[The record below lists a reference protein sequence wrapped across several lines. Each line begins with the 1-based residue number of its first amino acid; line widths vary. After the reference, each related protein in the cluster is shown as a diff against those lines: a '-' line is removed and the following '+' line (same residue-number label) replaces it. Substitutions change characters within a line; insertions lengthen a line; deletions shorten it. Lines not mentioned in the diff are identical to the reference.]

1 MISTEAVNADPA
13 TASHTASH
21 TASQAGE
28 SGLVC
33 VGLVKKYGG
42 VTVLNGVSLSVLPG
56 NVVGLVGENGAGKS
70 TTSAIIAG
78 MVQAD
83 DGVMSLDGLPYQP
96 RTPADALKAG
106 VALIHQE
113 IRMIPELSV
122 AENIF
127 LGRLPLRRGKIDRRS
142 INESSAH
149 MLGLLGSDTDP
160 RRPVAGL
167 SIAAQQ
173 EIEIARALTRDPRF
187 IIFDEP
193 SASLGESETAR
204 VFDQIHL
211 LRERGVGIVYISH
224 RLDEI
229 GELADSIVC
238 LRDGA
243 LAASWSERDV
253 AKSDIVRAMV
263 GREFVFGHSAPSE
276 KQADVALEVTG
287 LGRTGVFEDIN
298 FSVNRGEILGIA
310 GLVGAG
316 RTEMVRTIAGA
327 DRATAGTVTVEGVP
341 VTIRGPHSSIAAGIA
356 MVPEDRKNQGL
367 NLDRSGAENMT
378 LPWERKLTKSGIIT
392 KRRIIDVANRQ
403 REFLDIRG
411 NVDIPV
417 SSLSGGNQQKVLLG
431 KWLVKT
437 PRVLILDEPTR
448 GVDVG
453 AKMTIYQ
460 TIRSLAEQGVAIIVV
475 SSELEEVLG
484 LSHRV
489 LVMAGGRQ
497 RGILSRDDATPERIM
512 DLALATN
519 SVVQALSPTNATTA
533 QWSTHTVNE
542 GNTHDV

>member
-1 MISTEAVNADPA
+1 MSVEPRSADLTSSGLPA
-13 TASHTASH
+13 TDT
-21 TASQAGE
+21 
-28 SGLVC
+28 GLLC
-33 VGLVKKYGG
+33 TGLVKSYGG
-42 VTVLNGVSLSVLPG
+42 VTVLNGVSLSVARG
-56 NVVGLVGENGAGKS
+56 TVVGLVGENGAGKS

-78 MVQAD
+78 MVQPD
-83 DGVMSLDGLPYQP
+83 SGVMSIDGVPYEP
-96 RTPADALKAG
+96 RTPAEALKAG

-127 LGRLPLRRGKIDRRS
+127 LGRLPLRRGRVDRRS
-142 INESSAH
+142 INEASAQI
-149 MLGLLGSDTDP
+149 LGQLGSHIDP
-160 RRPVAGL
+160 RRQVAGL

-173 EIEIARALTRDPRF
+173 EIEIARALTRSPRF

-204 VFDQIHL
+204 VFEQIHL
-211 LRERGVGIVYISH
+211 LREHGAGIVYISH

-243 LAASWSERDV
+243 MVASWAERGVPKSE
-253 AKSDIVRAMV
+253 IVRAMV
-263 GREFVFGHSAPSE
+263 GREFVFEHNAPHDIQPE
-276 KQADVALEVTG
+276 VALEVRG
-287 LGRTGVFEDIN
+287 LGRSGTFEGVN
-298 FSVNRGEILGIA
+298 FTVNRGEILGVA

-316 RTEMVRTIAGA
+316 RTEMVRTLAGS
-327 DRATAGTVTVEGVP
+327 DQATAGEILVDGVA
-341 VTIRGPHSSIAAGIA
+341 VTIRNPQSSIAAGIA

-367 NLDRSGAENMT
+367 LLEQTGAQNIA
-378 LPWERKLTKSGIIT
+378 LPWEKKLAKNGIVT
-392 KRRIIDVANRQ
+392 KRQISGEANRQ

-411 NVDIPV
+411 RVDIPV

-431 KWLVKT
+431 KWLVNT
-437 PRVLILDEPTR
+437 PKILILDEPTR

-460 TIRSLAEQGVAIIVV
+460 TIRSLAQQGVAVVVV

-497 RGILSRDDATPERIM
+497 RGILSRDEATPENIM
-512 DLALATN
+512 VLALATD
-519 SVVQALSPTNATTA
+519 SSPTSDALGNRTPPAPT
-533 QWSTHTVNE
+533 E
-542 GNTHDV
+542 GLTQDV